1 MGRSEKRLRLA
12 NTSVDVVATSPTVK
26 KLTRLETLVAFGEIS
41 VSSRFM
47 GISIMLLQIEPR
59 SSELHSE
66 NSVPVIDVVVFKD
79 FSCLF

>member
-12 NTSVDVVATSPTVK
+12 NTSVDVVAISLTVK

-41 VSSRFM
+41 SCFM
-47 GISIMLLQIEPR
+47 DISIMLLQIEPR

-66 NSVPVIDVVVFKD
+66 NSVPVMRLIFV
-79 FSCLF
+79 